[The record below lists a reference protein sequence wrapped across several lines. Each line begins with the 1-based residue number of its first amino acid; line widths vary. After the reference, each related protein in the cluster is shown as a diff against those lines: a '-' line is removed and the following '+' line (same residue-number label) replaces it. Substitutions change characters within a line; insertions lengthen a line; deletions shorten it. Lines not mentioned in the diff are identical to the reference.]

1 MPDLDPDQTGP
12 ASAPESPPATP
23 EQAAPEQAAPEQA
36 SGRDRL
42 RRALLRPSRS
52 QVIVGVLLALVGYAG
67 VTQVRFNEVDN
78 TYGSLREQDLID
90 VLNGLAGTTQR
101 AESEIARL
109 QRTRD
114 DLQSSTGAREAALVQ
129 AEQEADT
136 LAILAGLV
144 PVTGPGIRVTITE
157 VDGPIDADT
166 MVDMIQELRTA
177 GAEAIQINGEVRVV
191 ARTSFADGV
200 GGIMVGDQLVTSP
213 YVVDAIGEPHLMAE
227 SGIDFPKGPRDQFE
241 DDGATVDVE
250 ELASLDIES
259 VTEPTRPEYALPDPS
274 Q

>member
-1 MPDLDPDQTGP
+1 MPDDLEDDHGAEPPPDRQP
-12 ASAPESPPATP
+12 
-23 EQAAPEQAAPEQA
+23 

-42 RRALLRPSRS
+42 RRALLRPSRG
-52 QVIVGVLLALVGYAG
+52 QLVVAVLLALVGYASI
-67 VTQVRFNEVDN
+67 TQVRFNEVDN

-101 AESEIARL
+101 AEAEIARL

-114 DLQSSTGAREAALVQ
+114 DLQSSTGAREAALAQ
-129 AEQEADT
+129 AQDDAET

-157 VDGPIDADT
+157 GDAAINANT
-166 MVDMIQELRTA
+166 VVDMIQELRTA

-191 ARTSFADGV
+191 ASTSFADGV
-200 GGIMVGDQLVTSP
+200 GGILVGDHLVSSP
-213 YVVDAIGEPHLMAE
+213 YVVDVIGEPHLLAE
-227 SGIDFPKGPRDQFE
+227 SGMDFPKGPRDQFE
-241 DDGATVDVE
+241 DVGATVEVD

-259 VTEPTRPEYALPDPS
+259 VVEPERPEYALPDTS